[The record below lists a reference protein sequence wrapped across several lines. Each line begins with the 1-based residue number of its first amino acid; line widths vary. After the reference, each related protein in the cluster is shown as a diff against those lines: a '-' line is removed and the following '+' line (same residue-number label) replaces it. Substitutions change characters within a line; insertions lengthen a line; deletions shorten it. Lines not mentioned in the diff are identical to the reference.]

1 MPIQQQDGVG
11 SEPPGERGSV
21 SMELVLLA
29 PALVLLVLF
38 VLWAGRGGRAGLV
51 ADLAAGEAAVV
62 ASLCCEDDPS
72 AEDRREQVVFDV
84 LAARPGLDFLCVH
97 GIEGAA
103 QGGEYVDE
111 AWLQNF
117 EPEVEGAAR
126 GVGAIGVRFEC
137 ETDGAVAPLR
147 GLFPNV
153 SFYGQATEVIAI
165 PPQPVLSL
173 EDPWVEEDDKGATN
187 EMEVLFELSGPVSQD
202 VTVCYNTKNS
212 GTGPG
217 HAKST
222 DYTAVPASPPTPPTV
237 CTQTEKSTSIPA
249 YSVSTTG
256 KVTIAPDDL
265 YEGDETFELEWRIV
279 PTDPCKANAPVL
291 KNPKSNTATFE
302 CTPND
307 PDYGKP
313 VDPNTGVVILPENLD
328 YWKATPATG
337 TIEDNDPKPTPTVR
351 PASAI
356 EGSDVVFDV
365 ALNAATGLAVEL
377 SYETKSTGTGAT
389 HATDDSS
396 GCTVGSSGNC
406 DYESHSHSDS
416 PPFFTIAAN
425 ETSAPSTTV
434 PVPTGNDSV
443 GEGDETFKLEVRVTN
458 GNAQQATNPGTGT
471 IVDDEPKISIN
482 DVLIATG
489 DENANSAITFT
500 VTLHAAYTSTVTVD
514 WATTSYGSELAGH
527 DVATGGS
534 SCSNSPKPD
543 YESAS
548 GTLTFPANT
557 TSQTI
562 AVAICDDDRD
572 EPTDERFGVRLSGES
587 SNSSILDGFG
597 MGRINDDD
605 APPSVSVSVSPASV
619 EEGDPMEF
627 KVELDAVSENT
638 VQVTYAVN
646 DGTGSC
652 PSQCPA
658 SFTGGDYSIDAP
670 HSRTGTVVFAKG
682 VTEEIITVQALNDN
696 IALESDEELEV
707 TLSAPVVNATIN
719 QSAKTATG
727 TITDYRPNR
736 ISIDDVSALEGQA
749 LVFTVTVARAPSF
762 TQAVTV
768 DYVTAD
774 RTATAGDDYTA
785 VSGTAT
791 IPAGATS
798 ATITVSALT
807 DAVNEV
813 AGETFFVNLSNPTPA
828 TLVAF
833 SDSTGVGTI
842 RNVISRDLCINNA
855 ATVTEGQQLVFEV
868 ILGEYDTNT
877 LTCSEKS
884 STETVTVNWSTRN
897 GTGNTGAVAP
907 GDYVATTNATLTFNP
922 GETKKTLSVQTNNDL
937 QLTEG
942 TEKLFVDLV
951 ANSAQ
956 NAVIRDHTGEGEIDN
971 IAPAEITVD
980 DPQAEEGDDLV
991 FTVTV
996 ANPPSTG
1003 DVTVDYEVRGLTATG
1018 PGSATGDD
1026 FDMKSPT
1033 GATGQLTITAPNT
1046 TATVTLSTE
1055 SGDAYEPDETVR
1067 LDLSNSSANAL
1078 INDATGIGTI
1088 EQECVDPTNSSHTP
1102 PALGFRTGRLTGL
1115 TQTLGTADEGV
1126 QIPFAVTIDAPFC
1139 SGGGYFMLRAS
1150 GGTATS
1156 GTDYTA
1162 PAAATGYKIGDVSS
1176 PTPLNNELQTTV
1188 YITTTDDQIDEP
1200 DETFTLEVNWLDT
1213 GTNAMAAHYLT
1224 GISWVSTTGTIT
1236 DNDALP
1242 NVSVADAAA
1251 GEGNNVVFTV
1261 TMDRVS
1267 SQNVVLDYNTSDC
1280 TTTNCATAGTDYTR
1294 TSSQLAGPVT
1304 IAAGAVSTTVS
1315 VPTTVDTITETQE
1328 TFDFTLSWPS
1338 SQTTPY
1344 PANLADP
1351 NAVGTIVDTLL
1362 PVMTISDVT
1371 VLEDA
1376 GNAVFTVSLDQ
1387 PSSSNV
1393 TVNYSTAALGTG
1405 DTAATGG
1412 ASGCTAC
1419 DYETATNTTLTIAAG
1434 STQGTIS
1441 IPINDDTDVEKSET
1455 FQVQLTSP
1463 SGAVLADR
1471 VGVGTI
1477 IDNDTD
1483 CIDATDTND
1492 SPPTVTVPNAS
1503 TVESANNLS
1512 FTVTLSKP
1520 FCADA
1525 AFEVETLDGTATA
1538 GADYVAWSDT
1548 SVSVPAYYTQLVW
1561 GIQVLPDDLVE
1572 VDEDFYLNIDWAN
1585 SMGSRYTALPRV
1597 QATGTI
1603 TDDDGELKVSVNDP
1617 AKVKEGST
1625 VDFVISLDKVGGRAV
1640 TVDYATSDCTTPNCA
1655 TAGSDYTA
1663 VSGTATIPAGNLSAV
1678 VSVQTLT
1685 DTDYSEADETFQFVL
1700 SDPVGAQ
1707 LDDSTG
1713 VGTIENADE
1722 PEISVSDATADE
1734 GTRMFFTVSLDKAG
1748 TAVVSVDYA
1757 TSDCSTPN
1765 CATAGSD
1772 YAAVSGTLVFSPGET
1787 SKSVQ
1792 VSIAADGISE
1802 ADETFQLVL
1811 SNPANASLA
1820 DAIGVGTITDVA
1832 APRIRVSDLTVTEGG
1847 TLSFEVA
1854 LDKAATWDVVVPFAT
1869 KDGTATQPGD
1879 YTATANTVTI
1889 AVGDT
1894 TANVPVVTIDDAL
1907 DENAE
1912 TMRLELSATSDGVLA
1927 DPIAVGTLFDNDG
1940 LPSVALTATRVTGE
1954 EADSNDNAGSVSFTV
1969 QLSEVSGRAVTVD
1982 YATDDITAISNATC
1996 SGPNPPNPCVAD
2008 YTDTD
2013 GTLTIAAGTTSGQ
2026 VTVPLLN
2033 DTEDES
2039 AEAFRFTLS
2048 NPSNATLG
2056 SPATA
2061 QAVIIDDDT
2070 ATPSVLLRNHTPAT
2084 EGNPA
2089 TVEVYLDRPNETDVV
2104 SLYYSTSDCVGDG
2117 CATAGTDYTAAS
2129 NALISFPLRDQTHT
2143 ISIPTADDTEAE
2155 GDETFTVTLS
2165 GATNANLVDQNATL
2179 TILDDDGDP
2188 SVSIG
2193 DASATEGS
2201 SLSFTVRLSFAAKD
2215 TVTVN
2220 YDARVDDTAGD
2231 DAAVLGQDFV
2241 PTSGTLTFNAG
2252 DTAKTV
2258 TVPTYQ
2264 DVFDE
2269 ADETFWVQLTS
2280 ASGATLRD
2288 STATGTI
2295 LDDDPLPSLSVGDA
2309 SAAEGD
2315 AATFTVTLSAASGRD
2330 VTATYATAEHST
2342 GQDPATSGTDYT
2354 AAPGTLRITA
2364 GDTSATVTVSTIED
2378 TDAEQDETFLV
2389 KLDNPANAQIA
2400 DNTGVGTII
2409 DDDGQSRLSVADV
2422 TLFEDEGP
2430 AQFAVTLS
2438 HSSSKEITVGYRTAN
2453 GTATQPA
2460 DYTFTSG
2467 TLTIAA
2473 NDNSG
2478 TISVPIINDIA
2489 EENDE
2494 TFTLE
2499 LVSPKNATI
2508 LDQEATATIRDDDGE
2523 PRISVADVE
2532 ALENVTGGT
2541 LDFEVTL
2548 SHAADEDITVQYA
2561 TFDRTATQPF
2571 DYAATTGTLTIP
2583 AGDTTATIKVTII
2596 DDNVAEGTP
2605 TWVPFVCPPENR
2617 DEDWCKR
2624 WEDRGI
2630 NVYRNVGGETLLL
2643 RLDSPTEAI
2652 IDDGEATGTI
2662 TDDENL
2668 PTVGSVNWD
2677 AEANEDDGEI
2687 VLWPTLSHPSVHTI
2701 TASYAFGSIYDA
2713 PQDIHRSDDPAF
2725 VNTPGE
2731 AVFAPG
2737 ATSAPIRVKLNDNG
2751 YTTTGNNPTRYYM
2764 NAHFGVQII
2773 SVENGFPG
2781 ITAYAT
2787 IWDDESPPFVSG
2799 FAGQDVE
2806 ESAGQA
2812 VFTLHLNR
2820 SSDEDSVVG
2829 YRVSTSRTTA
2839 TAGED
2844 YTSVDSTVTF
2854 AAGTNTATVS
2864 VPIIND
2870 TIAESSEVL
2879 ALEVYSHTSNE
2890 NINLS
2895 ALTAQQY
2902 AEISIID
2909 DDSDPKLSI
2918 SDSQA
2923 DETSGTITFIVSLD
2937 KASSKDITVDYAT
2950 ADGTATAGD
2959 DYTAASGTLTI
2970 TAGDTTA
2977 AISVTILADE
2987 ETESRENFTITL
2999 SNANNAEIEDSQAT
3013 GYIFDGDGLPGVTFY
3028 HSPYNEGGHQYGRLS
3043 FRVGFSE
3050 SSLTGGSVEFRLVE
3064 DQSLGFHAATPDVD
3078 WNTTP
3083 SHVFA
3088 TDLGG
3093 GWYRIGVPADGMTS
3107 QNNYWIVYDD
3117 LVPEFDER
3125 IKVELR
3131 NPVNLKLEA
3140 NSFYLTITDDD
3151 LPIVT
3156 IDDVTVSESASSAV
3170 ITLSLHDEGV
3180 EAAKVSYR
3188 TKVLTT
3194 ADHSASPG
3202 DDFTQ
3207 TEGILDIAVGTTT
3220 ATITVPLLGDTT
3232 DEFDEKF
3239 VLELYNADKLEVND
3253 TIAVITIT
3261 DDDDGWQ
3268 ITDDSEA
3275 EGTTL
3280 SFTVTRDNSTS
3291 ALTLNY
3297 TIQADAANSAT
3308 GGTHCSTGVDY
3319 ITPSGT
3325 LDFAAGV
3332 ATGTISINTCDD
3344 TVFEG
3349 TEIFLV
3355 NLSDVTGRKT
3365 TATATITDND

>member
-1 MPIQQQDGVG
+1 MPMEQQEDVG
-11 SEPPGERGSV
+11 SEPAEERGSV
-21 SMELVLLA
+21 SMELVILA
-29 PALVLLVLF
+29 PALILLVLF

-62 ASLCCEDDPS
+62 ASLCCEDSDKPD
-72 AEDRREQVVFDV
+72 AVAQREQVVADV

-97 GIEGAA
+97 GIQGA
-103 QGGEYVDE
+103 QLGSGNGYVDE

-153 SFYGQATEVIAI
+153 SFFGQATEVIAI
-165 PPQPVLSL
+165 QPQPVLSL
-173 EDPWVEEDDKGATN
+173 ENVWVKELNTGDTPN
-187 EMEVLFELSGPVSQD
+187 EMEFLFEIDVPVSQGVD
-202 VTVCYNTKNS
+202 VYYKTKNS
-212 GTGPG
+212 GTGVG
-217 HAKST
+217 HAKAT
-222 DYTAVPASPPTPPTV
+222 DYTAVPSSPPPS
-237 CTQTEKSTSIPA
+237 EESTTINA
-249 YSVSTTG
+249 YDLSTTG
-256 KVTIAPDDL
+256 KVTVTPDDI
-265 YEGDETFELEWRIV
+265 YEGDETFELEWRIE
-279 PTDPCKANAPVL
+279 PSNPCAPNAPVL
-291 KNPKSNTATFE
+291 RNPVSPNAVIE
-302 CTPND
+302 CTQGHTN
-307 PDYGKP
+307 YGLP
-313 VDPNTGVVILPENLD
+313 VDPITRQVNLD
-328 YWKATPATG
+328 FWKAQPATG
-337 TIEDNDPKPTPTVR
+337 TIEDDEDKPTLTISPT
-351 PASAI
+351 PAT

-365 ALNAATGLAVEL
+365 RLNRATAFDVAFT
-377 SYETKSTGTGAT
+377 YETKSTGTGVG

-396 GCTVGSSGNC
+396 GCTVGSSKDC
-406 DYESHSHSDS
+406 DYEARSHSQDSGTIPLNESS
-416 PPFFTIAAN
+416 PP
-425 ETSAPSTTV
+425 SAQVTV
-434 PVPTGNDSV
+434 KTGDDPD
-443 GEGDETFKLEVRVTN
+443 GEGPETFELEMKVTN
-458 GNAQQATNPGTGT
+458 GNAQPATVPSTGT
-471 IVDDEPKISIN
+471 ILDDEPQISITDALGLPTDHEQN
-482 DVLIATG
+482 KSTID
-489 DENANSAITFT
+489 FT
-500 VTLHAAYTSTVTVD
+500 VSLHAAYTATVTVD
-514 WATTSYGSELAGH
+514 WATTSYGSELASY
-527 DVATGGS
+527 DAATEGS
-534 SCSNSPKPD
+534 SCSSTPIPD
-543 YESAS
+543 YLSDS
-548 GTLTFPANT
+548 GTLTFLAGD
-557 TSQTI
+557 TSKTI
-562 AVAICDDDRD
+562 PITVCDDLRD
-572 EPTDERFGVRLSGES
+572 EPDDERFGVRLSNPS
-587 SNSSILDGFG
+587 TNASILDGFG
-597 MGRINDDD
+597 MGRINDDEN
-605 APPSVSVSVSPASV
+605 PPTVSVSGPPAAV
-619 EEGDPMEF
+619 EEGSPMEF
-627 KVELDAVSENT
+627 KVTLSDVSENT

-646 DGTGSC
+646 DGTGTN
-652 PSQCPA
+652 PA
-658 SFTGGDYSIDAP
+658 KLADNDYSMVSP
-670 HSRTGTVVFAKG
+670 SSTSGTLVFPKG
-682 VTEEIITVQALNDN
+682 ITEQIITVQAETDL
-696 IALESDEELEV
+696 IRPEADEELEV
-707 TLSAPVVNATIN
+707 EITTPLLNATLG
-719 QSAKTATG
+719 SPTTATG

-736 ISIDDVSALEGQA
+736 ISIDDASALEGQN
-749 LVFTVTVARAPSF
+749 LVFTVRVARVTGF
-762 TQAVTV
+762 TEAVTV
-768 DYVTAD
+768 DYKTAD
-774 RTATAGDDYTA
+774 STATAGDDYTA
-785 VSGTAT
+785 VATTTLT
-791 IPAGATS
+791 IPANTDT
-798 ATITVSALT
+798 ATITVPALT
-807 DAVNEV
+807 DTFNEV
-813 AGETFFVNLSNPTPA
+813 ADETFFVNLSNPTDA
-828 TLVAF
+828 TKVAI
-833 SDSTGVGTI
+833 SDSIGVGTI
-842 RNVISRDLCINNA
+842 QNVISRDLCMEDA
-855 ATVTEGQQLVFEV
+855 TTVTEGQALVFEV

-884 STETVTVNWSTRN
+884 STEIVTVDWETRD

-907 GDYVATTNATLTFNP
+907 GDYVATSGNTLTFNP

-937 QLTEG
+937 QFSEG

-951 ANSAQ
+951 PNSAQ
-956 NAVIRDHTGEGEIDN
+956 NAEIRDHTGEGLITN

-980 DPQAEEGDDLV
+980 DPSIEEGFDLV

-1088 EQECVDPTNSSHTP
+1088 EQECVNPTDNTHTP
-1102 PALGFRTGRLTGL
+1102 PALSFRTGRLTGL
-1115 TQTLGTADEGV
+1115 AQTLGTADEGV

-1139 SGGGYFMLRAS
+1139 PLSGGGYFMLRAS

-1242 NVSVADAAA
+1242 NVSVADGAAS
-1251 GEGNNVVFTV
+1251 ERNNVVFTI
-1261 TMDRVS
+1261 TMDRAS

-1280 TTTNCATAGTDYTR
+1280 TTTNCATVGTDYTR
-1294 TSSQLAGPVT
+1294 TSSQLSGPLTISAGD
-1304 IAAGAVSTTVS
+1304 VSATVS

-1351 NAVGTIVDTLL
+1351 DAVGTIVDTLL

-1387 PSSSNV
+1387 ASSSQV
-1393 TVNYSTAALGTG
+1393 TVNYSTVQLSSG
-1405 DTAATGG
+1405 DYATGG

-1434 STQGTIS
+1434 STSATIS
-1441 IPINDDTDVEKSET
+1441 IPIIDDTDVEKSET

-1625 VDFVISLDKVGGRAV
+1625 IDFVISLDEVGGRAV

-1700 SDPVGAQ
+1700 SDPTGAQ

-2165 GATNANLVDQNATL
+2165 GATNANLVDQSATL

-2215 TVTVN
+2215 TVTVT
-2220 YDARVDDTAGD
+2220 YDTRTDDTAGD
-2231 DAAVLGQDFV
+2231 DAAVPGQDF
-2241 PTSGTLTFNAG
+2241 TAASGTLTFNAG

-2364 GDTSATVTVSTIED
+2364 GDTSATITVSTIED

-2489 EENDE
+2489 EEEDE

-2508 LDQEATATIRDDDGE
+2508 LDQEATATIRDDDGD
-2523 PRISVADVE
+2523 PRISVADVTADE
-2532 ALENVTGGT
+2532 DIASGT
-2541 LDFEVTL
+2541 LDFPVTL
-2548 SHAADEDITVQYA
+2548 SHAADEDVTVQYA

-2571 DYAATTGTLTIP
+2571 DYTATTGTLTIP
-2583 AGDTTATIKVTII
+2583 AGETTATISVTIV
-2596 DDNVAEGTP
+2596 DDNIAEGIGTY
-2605 TWVPFVCPPENR
+2605 VPFVCTPEER
-2617 DEDWCKR
+2617 ALDPDWCKFV
-2624 WEDRGI
+2624 EDLGT
-2630 NVYRNVGGETLLL
+2630 NVYRNVGSETLLL
-2643 RLDSPTEAI
+2643 RLDSPTDAI

-2662 TDDENL
+2662 TDDEDL
-2668 PTVGSVNWD
+2668 PRVPSTHWS
-2677 AEANEDDGEI
+2677 AEANENDGEI

-2701 TASYAFGSIYDA
+2701 TASYLIANIYDA
-2713 PQDIHRSDDPAF
+2713 PKDLGLTEESTFDSSS
-2725 VNTPGE
+2725 GE
-2731 AVFAPG
+2731 VVFAPG
-2737 ATSAPIRVKLNDNG
+2737 ATSAPIRVTLYDNNHQTKG
-2751 YTTTGNNPTRYYM
+2751 IYSTDYFTNAKFSVYILGPIENASARGTTG
-2764 NAHFGVQII
+2764 
-2773 SVENGFPG
+2773 
-2781 ITAYAT
+2781 YAT
-2787 IWDDESPPFVSG
+2787 VWDDESDPLISNFGGS
-2799 FAGQDVE
+2799 DVA
-2806 ESAGQA
+2806 ESAGNA
-2812 VFTLHLNR
+2812 VFRLDLNR
-2820 SSDEDSVVG
+2820 SPDKEVVVG
-2829 YRVSTSRTTA
+2829 YRVSTARTTA

-2844 YTSVDSTVTF
+2844 YTAVDGTVTF
-2854 AAGTNTATVS
+2854 AVGTKTATVS

-2870 TIAESSEVL
+2870 NIAESSEVL
-2879 ALEVYSHTSNE
+2879 ALEVYSHTSNK
-2890 NINLS
+2890 NINIADS
-2895 ALTAQQY
+2895 SQY

-2909 DDSDPKLSI
+2909 DDANPKLSI
-2918 SDSQA
+2918 SDSQT
-2923 DETSGTITFIVSLD
+2923 DEAAGSITFIVSLD
-2937 KASSKDITVDYAT
+2937 KASDQDITVDYAT
-2950 ADGTATAGD
+2950 SDGTATAGD
-2959 DYTAASGTLTI
+2959 DYTAATGTLTI

-2977 AISVTILADE
+2977 AISVTVLSDS
-2987 ETESRENFTITL
+2987 ETENRESFTITL
-2999 SNANNAEIEDSQAT
+2999 SNASNADIDDDEAT
-3013 GYIFDGDGLPGVTFY
+3013 GYILDGDSLPTAVFG
-3028 HSPYNEGGHQYGRLS
+3028 HSPFNEGWPWYARLVFS
-3043 FRVGFSE
+3043 FGPSE
-3050 SSLTGGSVEFRLVE
+3050 SSPVAVSVEYRLVA
-3064 DQSLGFHAATPDVD
+3064 DPSLGSNAATPDVD

-3083 SHVFA
+3083 SYIDRDSV
-3088 TDLGG
+3088 DLGG
-3093 GWYRIGVPADGMTS
+3093 GWYRHTRPANSGLAST
-3107 QNNYWIVYDD
+3107 NHWIVYDD

-3131 NPVNLKLEA
+3131 NPVNIKLEA

-3151 LPIVT
+3151 LPIVS
-3156 IDDVTVSESASSAV
+3156 IADVTVSESASSAV
-3170 ITLSLHDEGV
+3170 ITLELHDEGV
-3180 EAAKVSYR
+3180 EAASVNYR

-3194 ADHSASPG
+3194 ASHPASLG
-3202 DDFTQ
+3202 GDFTH
-3207 TEGILDIAVGTTT
+3207 TEGTLDIAAGITT
-3220 ATITVPLLGDTT
+3220 ATITVSLIGDTI
-3232 DEFDEKF
+3232 DEYDETF
-3239 VLELYNADKLEVND
+3239 VLELSNADKLEVND

-3365 TATATITDND
+3365 IATATITDND